1 MEKVRIGFVGAG
13 FMGLLA
19 RLGRRI
25 AERYRIPK
33 IYETREELCAETST
47 DAVVEFTS
55 DDIHA
60 PVAIDGMNAG
70 KHVCLEKPMA
80 PNLPDART
88 MEDTADRNGVKLM
101 IGYMKRSG
109 HRIGQINN
117 R

>member
-1 MEKVRIGFVGAG
+1 
-13 FMGLLA
+13 
-19 RLGRRI
+19 
-25 AERYRIPK
+25 
-33 IYETREELCAETST
+33 
-47 DAVVEFTS
+47 
-55 DDIHA
+55 
-60 PVAIDGMNAG
+60 MNAG

-88 MEDTADRNGVKLM
+88 MEDTADRIGVKLM